1 MVAEPVEVWLLSLSK
16 YEEEQKEKYSGKKKK
31 HTVKN
36 AVIVSCCCMVL
47 FVNQTFQGCVHD
59 KKIADQSYRIPP
71 EFTIVQDT
79 GYQGYCPERVPVIQ
93 PQKKPKGKEL
103 TIEQKLSNQA
113 ISSFRVRT
121 EHAIGSIK
129 RCRIVKDECRLR
141 KDNFVENIFL
151 TCAAM
156 HNFRLIET
164 QFRYENKLT

>member
-1 MVAEPVEVWLLSLSK
+1 
-16 YEEEQKEKYSGKKKK
+16 
-31 HTVKN
+31 
-36 AVIVSCCCMVL
+36 MVL
-47 FVNQTFQGCVHD
+47 FVSQTFQGCVYD

-71 EFTIVQDT
+71 GFTIVQDT
-79 GYQGYCPERVPVIQ
+79 GYQGYCPQGVTVIQ

-103 TIEQKLSNQA
+103 TQEQKLRNQA
-113 ISSFRVRT
+113 ISSFRVRI

-156 HNFRLIET
+156 HNFRLKAEEF
-164 QFRYENKLT
+164 QYENKLT